1 LFRFYSVFSQERSNS
16 FDGIAFCFL
25 AGVGAMKCPNTIIH
39 VDAKVRDPIYGYLG
53 ADIDNEVF
61 HIGPANVRSRGA
73 VKKTLQCFSL
83 FTT

>member
-1 LFRFYSVFSQERSNS
+1 MNS

-25 AGVGAMKCPNTIIH
+25 AGVGAMKCPNMVIH
-39 VDAKVRDPIYGYLG
+39 IDANARALAFRNSG
-53 ADIDNEVF
+53 ADSEEEVF
-61 HIGPANVRSRGA
+61 NIGPANVRSSWA